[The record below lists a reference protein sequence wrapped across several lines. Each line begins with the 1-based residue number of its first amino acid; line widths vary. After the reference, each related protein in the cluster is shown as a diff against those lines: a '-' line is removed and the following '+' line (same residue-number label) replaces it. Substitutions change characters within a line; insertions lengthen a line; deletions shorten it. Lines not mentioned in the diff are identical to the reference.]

1 MMGLSLLV
9 CLRLLIGL
17 LSACN
22 ALLTGRVVVVVVV
35 GGCSVMVYTYA
46 CGLSLYR
53 YRHGFGFC
61 SGGYVQVE
69 EEAAAVV
76 CAG

>member
-1 MMGLSLLV
+1 
-9 CLRLLIGL
+9 
-17 LSACN
+17 
-22 ALLTGRVVVVVVV
+22 
-35 GGCSVMVYTYA
+35 MVYTYA

-61 SGGYVQVE
+61 SGGYLQVE
-69 EEAAAVV
+69 EAVEAVV

>member
-1 MMGLSLLV
+1 MV
-9 CLRLLIGL
+9 CLRRLTGL

-22 ALLTGRVVVVVVV
+22 VRLACAGRVVVVVVV

-53 YRHGFGFC
+53 YRYCSWFY

-69 EEAAAVV
+69 EEA
-76 CAG
+76 